1 MADVVVGV
9 RVRYGRLAACCA
21 VAFAALALAATL
33 GWLRPFDQ
41 QLFRS
46 IYTTAPCDVR
56 QASAMANPLFS
67 GELSLLWCAAG
78 AALLAWRR
86 RRPVLGA
93 WLLGLMLLTVP
104 IELVCKRILDQPS
117 PGTFVATLSRRS
129 CTVAAPATGLAT
141 APQAVQNALP
151 SAAAGR
157 EAYVELSTFPSGY
170 ACRAAF
176 LGIVLAAGLGA
187 SRARL
192 RVPLICAALVVVGS
206 LGAGRVIVAWH
217 WPSDVLAGILLGGV
231 AACLFL
237 ALADGFRPHARS
249 AG

>member
-129 CTVAAPATGLAT
+129 CTVAAPATGH
-141 APQAVQNALP
+141 
-151 SAAAGR
+151 
-157 EAYVELSTFPSGY
+157 E
-170 ACRAAF
+170 
-176 LGIVLAAGLGA
+176 
-187 SRARL
+187 RARL
-192 RVPLICAALVVVGS
+192 PFPRRIRRTATDSVAL
-206 LGAGRVIVAWH
+206 
-217 WPSDVLAGILLGGV
+217 
-231 AACLFL
+231 
-237 ALADGFRPHARS
+237 S
-249 AG
+249 AGQCLCESIAGCGVVRDGTVVTG